1 MISKIR
7 LALVVAA
14 ILPCVSGCVVV
25 SMHSTRPVEVH
36 VTDRTTHEPVVG
48 ADISIV
54 YSYDSYGVFRV
65 LRMPDGASARTDLQG
80 VAVMPMATFG
90 YGITFRIA
98 GSYYEVTPALIRHGG
113 YPSGEWY
120 TRDSKTGQV
129 LSTNFP
135 PMVVELIPKK

>member
-1 MISKIR
+1 MRVFRS
-7 LALVVAA
+7 ALLLAA

-36 VTDRTTHEPVVG
+36 VTDRSTHEPVPWAAV
-48 ADISIV
+48 SIQ

-65 LRMPDGASARTDLQG
+65 LRMPDDASAQTDRKG
-80 VAVMPMATFG
+80 VAVLPMATFG
-90 YGITFRIA
+90 YGITFRVA
-98 GSYYEVTPALIRHGG
+98 GKYYKVTPSLIRHGG

-129 LSTNFP
+129 LSTNLP